1 MFLIVVYSFT
11 YYSNCN
17 FSGYLCISPIHCKY
31 LHTRHLMQ
39 DTLDHDDGPLT
50 DLSQP
55 ANNDQLGHNS
65 VATGPDQTDQN
76 LYNQPG
82 DGAGTGQDTVDTVHA
97 SDGQL
102 VAHIQDGYHDV
113 PGNDIEGPGV
123 GDDND
128 YGSID
133 PNSLT
138 DDVNDDAGATV
149 DAADNTL
156 DNTNTDSQSSNNVQ
170 SARNNNVNSLDV
182 GEMIDTLDQDRGNA
196 LLGIDQH
203 SDIVPVDTDVPDEA
217 IQTDDDY
224 GVADDYVI
232 PDSAALVHQDTI
244 DTHDSVKA
252 SQSDTL
258 NHYSDSAIAN
268 HSNSLLDHHTG
279 VIADHSDTLTDHH
292 DSAVPVNTGDNSVPR
307 NSDSLDNPNSLSAH
321 ITILPHNDGM
331 ILDPHSAIN
340 DSARLVSNGRNE
352 NNAPVISGNSQVGHN
367 VEGSGHAP
375 IRHNNTADHNTGHQI
390 DHNTGLLLDSEF
402 GHIDQPG
409 NQDGH
414 ETQSSNHNSG
424 TDGLNAPSGRVIVE
438 PDGGS
443 GHSAGVNVPDV
454 EHLHEGSG
462 SQPYSGTGSS
472 QQYSGTDHGTEP
484 GHEHGSGQHRRFNK
498 P

>member
-1 MFLIVVYSFT
+1 
-11 YYSNCN
+11 
-17 FSGYLCISPIHCKY
+17 
-31 LHTRHLMQ
+31 MQ
-39 DTLDHDDGPLT
+39 DTPDNDDGPLT
-50 DLSQP
+50 DLSHP
-55 ANNDQLGHNS
+55 ANNNQLGHNS

-76 LYNQPG
+76 LHNQPG
-82 DGAGTGQDTVDTVHA
+82 DGADTGQDMVHTVHA

-102 VAHIQDGYHDV
+102 VAHIQDGYRDI
-113 PGNDIEGPGV
+113 PGNDLEGPGV
-123 GDDND
+123 GDGND
-128 YGSID
+128 YGFID

-138 DDVNDDAGATV
+138 DNVNDDAGATV
-149 DAADNTL
+149 DVADNTL
-156 DNTNTDSQSSNNVQ
+156 DNTNTDSQSSNNVL

-182 GEMIDTLDQDRGNA
+182 GEMKDTLDQDIDNQDRGNA
-196 LLGIDQH
+196 LLDIDQH
-203 SDIVPVDTDVPDEA
+203 SDIDPGNTDVPDE
-217 IQTDDDY
+217 IFQTDDDY
-224 GVADDYVI
+224 SVADDYVI
-232 PDSAALVHQDTI
+232 PDSAAVTHQDTI
-244 DTHDSVKA
+244 DTHGSVKA

-258 NHYSDSAIAN
+258 THHSDSAIAN

-307 NSDSLDNPNSLSAH
+307 NSDTLDNHNSLSAH

-340 DSARLVSNGRNE
+340 DSTRLVSNGRNE
-352 NNAPVISGNSQVGHN
+352 NSAPVFSGNSHVGQN

-375 IRHNNTADHNTGHQI
+375 IRHNNTVDHNTGHQI

-402 GHIDQPG
+402 GHVDQPG

-424 TDGLNAPSGRVIVE
+424 TDGLNAPSGRVSVE

-454 EHLHEGSG
+454 EHIHEGSG
-462 SQPYSGTGSS
+462 SQAYSGTSGS
-472 QQYSGTDHGTEP
+472 QAYSGTDHGTEP
-484 GHEHGSGQHRRFNK
+484 GHEHGSGQNGMFNK